1 MRSRTFLLLFM
12 LITGLHVSAQQVRQ
26 GPRFGLAVATQTSGQ
41 LLQWNG
47 LPKLGP
53 ILGYSWDIPYT
64 SQVGILIEPMI
75 MSKGSWTQNAQ
86 QKLNTFITF
95 RYLEL
100 PVMLKLDLDTAKNG
114 YFLTGGVI
122 YGYWV
127 HGRLRQLQN
136 GQEIQDITYD
146 LSQPSVRRSQ
156 WSLAVGLGR
165 ASDRWSWELRAQTS
179 VTPFDKVQR
188 VQNLVF
194 GLHFTHRLLTYEE
207 RKAKREA
214 RKAERGEE
222 EPQD

>member
-1 MRSRTFLLLFM
+1 MRYRSCLLL
-12 LITGLHVSAQQVRQ
+12 SALVCSALVCAQTVRQ

-41 LLQWNG
+41 LLSWNG

-53 ILGYSWDIPYT
+53 ILGYSWELPYT
-64 SQVGILIEPMI
+64 SQVGILLEPMI

-86 QKLNTFITF
+86 QQLNTFITL

-100 PVMLKLDLDTAKNG
+100 PALLKLDLDTAKNG

-127 HGRLRQLQN
+127 YGRTRQTLN
-136 GQEIQDITYD
+136 GEETLDVTYD
-146 LSQPSVRRSQ
+146 LNQPNVRRSQ
-156 WSLAVGLGR
+156 WSVAVGLGR

-179 VTPFDKVQR
+179 VTPFDRLQR

-194 GLHFTHRLLTYEE
+194 GLQFTHRLLNYEE
-207 RKAKREA
+207 RKARREA
-214 RKAERGEE
+214 RRDAEE
-222 EPQD
+222 